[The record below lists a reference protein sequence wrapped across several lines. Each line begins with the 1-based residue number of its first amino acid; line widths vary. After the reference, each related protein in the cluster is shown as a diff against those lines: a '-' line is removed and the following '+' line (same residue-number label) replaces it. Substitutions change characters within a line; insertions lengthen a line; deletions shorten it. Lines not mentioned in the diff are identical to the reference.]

1 MENAEKKTR
10 GKRGQ
15 GSVYRPKNSRF
26 WRVKFS
32 VHGRVINESAE
43 TESKRDALKAKML
56 KYSTGR
62 VADSRQTTVK
72 DISEGM
78 LTLGECS
85 KGILTAS
92 NGQIGVGVISW
103 NFLEA

>member
-1 MENAEKKTR
+1 METKPKR

-43 TESKRDALKAKML
+43 TESKREALGRAQGQDAE
-56 KYSTGR
+56 
-62 VADSRQTTVK
+62 
-72 DISEGM
+72 IF
-78 LTLGECS
+78 
-85 KGILTAS
+85 
-92 NGQIGVGVISW
+92 NGQGCG
-103 NFLEA
+103 FPADHG